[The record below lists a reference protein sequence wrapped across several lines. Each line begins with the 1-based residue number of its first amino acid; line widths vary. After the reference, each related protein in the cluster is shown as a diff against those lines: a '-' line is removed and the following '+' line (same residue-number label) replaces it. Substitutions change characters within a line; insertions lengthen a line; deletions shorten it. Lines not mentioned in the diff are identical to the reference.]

1 MTSNE
6 GALNLFIAYEQ
17 EANRLVSLLEN
28 ASYSLDPHIVINED
42 YFTGQLKETP
52 PDLVLA
58 GYTEENAALIKTI
71 FGELRKNNL
80 DIPVILI
87 NPEIDSQK
95 VLQGLR
101 LGAAD
106 VVTLDEDQQLL
117 QIVSRVLYDLEQ
129 RRNRVY
135 WKERFKDSEKRNL
148 RLMDSSRD
156 AVAII
161 AEGTYVYVNDSYAQL
176 FGYDGG
182 DALMLFPVID
192 TAQESFMEQLKP
204 YLKPLSDEQSLSSSS
219 LPFLGV
225 REDQSSFTI
234 DIEVS
239 QIEYEGEPSLQF
251 LISKEKLAE
260 ADPGIVSAE
269 TPSDSDTTPAATP
282 ISSPAPKASPE
293 PRASVPG
300 DINLQ
305 RMLDHINAAIRK
317 ASKTHTES
325 LLYYFRLDNFA
336 TLQRERGFQV
346 TEAAARAIAKFLKTK
361 VQVDDHLERIGAD
374 AYLLMTPNNNPEAS
388 KKLAEDLIQACSN
401 EVFEVED
408 QTINAQFSV
417 GISTVSESFESA
429 EVSID
434 RCLKALAN
442 IQDDEEQE
450 SRVQLFEELFPTS
463 MATLGEDENI
473 RQYVQQLLQKN
484 LLVMAYQPIVALQ
497 DQEFEYYEAFCRPNV
512 DTIPEGMPENFF
524 AQVFK
529 TEMAEEL
536 DKWIILRALKEMQST
551 IPSKPNT
558 RVFIKISGMSLK
570 NEKFAGWV
578 QAALKATKLNTQ
590 HLIFQIEEKDVS
602 WSMKDA
608 QTLVEV
614 LHKANSIVT
623 LTHYGVNSDADTL
636 KKIKFDFVKPDQT
649 LVKKAAKTTDGAD
662 TLSDCI
668 NMLKGEGLKVIVPF
682 VEDASVIPSLWKLG
696 VDYIQG
702 NYIQTP
708 RAAMD
713 YQFDGEE

>member
-17 EANRLVSLLEN
+17 EASRLVSLLEN
-28 ASYSLDPHIVINED
+28 ASYSLDPHIVNNED
-42 YFTGQLKETP
+42 YFIGQLKETP

-58 GYTEENAALIKTI
+58 GYTEENSALIKTI

-87 NPEIDSQK
+87 NPETDSQK

-129 RRNRVY
+129 RRNRAY

-156 AVAII
+156 AVALI

-204 YLKPLSDEQSLSSSS
+204 YLKPLSDEQTLSNSS
-219 LPFLGV
+219 LPFQGV

-234 DIEVS
+234 DVEVS

-251 LISKEKLAE
+251 LVGKEKLAE
-260 ADPGIVSAE
+260 ADPGIVSTE
-269 TPSDSDTTPAATP
+269 TPSNADVTPAATP
-282 ISSPAPKASPE
+282 IDAPAP
-293 PRASVPG
+293 RTSVPG

-325 LLYYFRLDNFA
+325 KMYYFQLDNFSA
-336 TLQRERGFQV
+336 LQSERGFQV

-361 VQVDDHLERIGAD
+361 VRADDHLERIGAN

-388 KKLAEDLIQACSN
+388 KQLAEDLVQACSD
-401 EVFEVED
+401 EVFEIED
-408 QTINAQFSV
+408 QTINAQLSA
-417 GISTVSESFESA
+417 GISTINESFESA
-429 EVSID
+429 ETCID
-434 RCLKALAN
+434 RCLKALASL
-442 IQDDEEQE
+442 QEEKTNDNK
-450 SRVQLFEELFPTS
+450 VQLFEELFPTS
-463 MATLGEDENI
+463 MTTLSEDKNI
-473 RQYVQQLLQKN
+473 QQYVKQLLQKQ
-484 LLVMAYQPIVALQ
+484 LLLMAYQPIVALQ
-497 DQEFEYYEAFCRPNV
+497 DQEFEHYEAFCRPDV
-512 DTIPEGMPENFF
+512 DTIPEGIPEDFF
-524 AQVFK
+524 AKIFK

-536 DKWIILRALKEMQST
+536 DKWIILRALKEVQSKL
-551 IPSKPNT
+551 PSNPNT
-558 RVFIKISGMSLK
+558 RVFIKISGVSLK
-570 NEKFAGWV
+570 NEKFSNWLG
-578 QAALKATKLNTQ
+578 AALKATKLSAQ
-590 HLIFQIEEKDVS
+590 QVIFQLEEKDVS
-602 WSMKDA
+602 WAMKDA
-608 QTLVEV
+608 QNLIEV
-614 LHKANSIVT
+614 LHKAKTIVA
-623 LTHYGVNSDADTL
+623 LTHYGMNSNSDTL
-636 KKIKFDFVKPDQT
+636 KKISFDFVKPDQS
-649 LVKKAAKTTDGAD
+649 LVKKAAKTADGAD
-662 TLSDCI
+662 ALSDCI
-668 NMLKGEGLKVIVPF
+668 NIVKGEGVKVIVPF

-702 NYIQTP
+702 YYIQAP
-708 RAAMD
+708 RTAMD
-713 YQFDGEE
+713 YEFGGVE